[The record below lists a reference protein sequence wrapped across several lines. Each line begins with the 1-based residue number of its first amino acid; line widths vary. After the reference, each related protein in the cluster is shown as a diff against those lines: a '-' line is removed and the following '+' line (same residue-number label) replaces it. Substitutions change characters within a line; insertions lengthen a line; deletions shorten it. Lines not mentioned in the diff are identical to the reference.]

1 MATGRFMV
9 AVSWLRCSQV
19 LAELTER
26 ERAELKRVA
35 IGKSRSIPA
44 PVLNKLRAERLVQ
57 YDGKGWQLTDDGRAV
72 AFWCH

>member
-1 MATGRFMV
+1 MT

-19 LAELTER
+19 LAELTDR

-35 IGKSRSIPA
+35 SGKSRSIPA
-44 PVLNKLRAERLVQ
+44 SVLNKLRAERLVQ
-57 YDGKGWQLTDDGRAV
+57 YDGKGWQLTDDGRIV